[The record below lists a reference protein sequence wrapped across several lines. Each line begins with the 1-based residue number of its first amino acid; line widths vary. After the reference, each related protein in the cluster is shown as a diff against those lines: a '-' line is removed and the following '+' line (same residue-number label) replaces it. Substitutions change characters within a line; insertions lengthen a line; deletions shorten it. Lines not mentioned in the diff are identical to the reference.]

1 MNVYGTC
8 NHKNNFWEE
17 VCRTGI
23 LHYLGLI
30 LGSDLNLTLFAS
42 KFWVVGNDNDS
53 LAGYISSLFESS
65 ILTDMVPNYLVP
77 TWSNGRMDY
86 ACITKS
92 IDVFLMSYQFFN
104 LLGRFRSWSTTRG
117 VLQLYCDRILTCY
130 FFNFNHCSLE
140 EEFFRKLVNEKW
152 EELSNSVHMPPMV

>member
-1 MNVYGTC
+1 MNVYGTH
-8 NHKNNFWEE
+8 NHKKNFWEE

-53 LAGYISSLFESS
+53 LAGYISSLFKSS

-77 TWSNGRMDY
+77 TWSN
-86 ACITKS
+86 
-92 IDVFLMSYQFFN
+92 
-104 LLGRFRSWSTTRG
+104 
-117 VLQLYCDRILTCY
+117 
-130 FFNFNHCSLE
+130 
-140 EEFFRKLVNEKW
+140 
-152 EELSNSVHMPPMV
+152 